1 MATRKSGA
9 YSSVSRRNLGI
20 NSAQEAGLA
29 VAAEEKLRKQ
39 IEQLRLFE
47 MELVQAEEAVE
58 AAVQA
63 LIQCRLTLTD
73 ARVQL
78 INRLLEQNDTLKVSL
93 CSMASTKSE
102 VKRFREILK
111 LGDGE
116 NFAANIWQEKS
127 LEEMEEDKDKNQA
140 SGMLADVISTK
151 DPQFIPDRLVELKL
165 ALEEMNAKK
174 HDGMILNTKL
184 RAELVRRIE
193 GLSYEAFDELSCWFP
208 EDEVNLE
215 YRPKKGAGYKSIS
228 LASAGQKTAAMLSFL
243 LIHGDEPLLLDQPE
257 DDLDNAIVSELVV
270 EQLRK
275 NKSHRQLLVVTHNA
289 NIVVNA
295 DADLVITMEFNG
307 QIDSTSAGGLQ
318 ETAVRK
324 DICRVMEGGEE
335 AFRQR
340 YKRIL
345 EDLETTV

>member
-1 MATRKSGA
+1 M
-9 YSSVSRRNLGI
+9 
-20 NSAQEAGLA
+20 
-29 VAAEEKLRKQ
+29 
-39 IEQLRLFE
+39 
-47 MELVQAEEAVE
+47 
-58 AAVQA
+58 
-63 LIQCRLTLTD
+63 
-73 ARVQL
+73 
-78 INRLLEQNDTLKVSL
+78 
-93 CSMASTKSE
+93 KSE

-127 LEEMEEDKDKNQA
+127 LEEMEEQKEDKDKNRA

-215 YRPKKGAGYKSIS
+215 YRPKKGLKYQKIHA
-228 LASAGQKTAAMLSFL
+228 ASAGQKTAAMLSFL